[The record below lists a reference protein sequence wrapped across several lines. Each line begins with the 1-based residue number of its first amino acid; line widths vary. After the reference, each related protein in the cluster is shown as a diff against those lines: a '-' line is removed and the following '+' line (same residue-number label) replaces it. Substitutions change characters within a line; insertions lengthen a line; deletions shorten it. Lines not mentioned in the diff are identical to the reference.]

1 MNGIIPLYKPKGM
14 TSHDCVAK
22 MRRLLKIKKIGHT
35 GTLDPS
41 VEGVLPICVGEAT
54 KIIPFLLPLKKVYI
68 ADVFLGKSTT
78 TEDADGEI
86 VLEKK
91 VETPPTNE
99 EIHTAL
105 RQFQGEI
112 KQVPPMYSAIKV
124 KGKKL
129 YEYARENK
137 EIERPSRTVTIYKIE
152 RLITESETNNPFRM
166 KVTCSKGTY
175 IRTLCVDIGKSLGY
189 PAHMSY
195 LQRTETDGITLAET
209 VTFEQIEEAIHL
221 GEIDTIFLPI
231 ERGLNHL
238 AIYRVD
244 EAVKRKVLQGQ
255 KLPLPKQLL
264 KSEPFIIMH
273 ENELLAIYEKH
284 PINKSEIKPVR
295 VFNIHKRV

>member
-1 MNGIIPLYKPKGM
+1 M

>member
-1 MNGIIPLYKPKGM
+1 M

-152 RLITESETNNPFRM
+152 RLITESETNNPFRI

-231 ERGLNHL
+231 EFGLNHL

>member
-1 MNGIIPLYKPKGM
+1 M
-14 TSHDCVAK
+14 CVA
-22 MRRLLKIKKIGHT
+22 
-35 GTLDPS
+35 
-41 VEGVLPICVGEAT
+41 VAT
-54 KIIPFLLPLKKVYI
+54 KIITFLLWLKKVYI

-78 TEDADGEI
+78 REDADGEI

-99 EIHTAL
+99 EINTAL

-284 PINKSEIKPVR
+284 PINKSEKIGRAHV
-295 VFNIHKRV
+295 